1 MAKPDSNKTSTLT
14 ILLVWLFRLLV
25 GATFIISGWAK
36 SIDPWGFIYKIEEY
50 FNVWGLYVPREI
62 TLALSVTLAVGEF
75 IIGVLVLLGAMRRA
89 SAWLAAGLMAIM
101 LPLTAYIAVANPVS
115 DCGCFGEFIVLSNY
129 ATFGKNIVLTAM
141 IIYLMVRNDLVKG
154 VYIPAVQ
161 WLIVLGAFAYSATL
175 AFLGYRYQ
183 PLIDFRPYPNGSELI
198 YKETEEQDDNTL
210 FIYEKDGVSRKFP
223 MSELPDST
231 WIYVGVE
238 TNAGDDATSSFAIFE
253 DGDEVTED
261 ILDGVGTQLFLVVSD
276 PGTHYLTRARLANE
290 LSRFVTQHDG
300 RMIGLVAA
308 EGDDLMAWQQLA
320 LPDYPI
326 YSVEDTSLKE
336 LVRGDAALVF
346 VKDGKIMW
354 KRNLASVNHDVIYA
368 SSANGTDFFNE
379 EKPTDGYDFH
389 FWLSLG
395 FVAWL
400 IIIYILS
407 LPNIILTAYLRR
419 RSAKN

>member
-1 MAKPDSNKTSTLT
+1 
-14 ILLVWLFRLLV
+14 
-25 GATFIISGWAK
+25 
-36 SIDPWGFIYKIEEY
+36 
-50 FNVWGLYVPREI
+50 
-62 TLALSVTLAVGEF
+62 
-75 IIGVLVLLGAMRRA
+75 
-89 SAWLAAGLMAIM
+89 
-101 LPLTAYIAVANPVS
+101 
-115 DCGCFGEFIVLSNY
+115 
-129 ATFGKNIVLTAM
+129 
-141 IIYLMVRNDLVKG
+141 
-154 VYIPAVQ
+154 
-161 WLIVLGAFAYSATL
+161 
-175 AFLGYRYQ
+175 
-183 PLIDFRPYPNGSELI
+183 LI
-198 YKETEEQDDNTL
+198 YNDTEEQDDNTL

-223 MSELPDST
+223 MAELPDST
-231 WIYVGVE
+231 WSYVGVE
-238 TNAGDDATSSFAIFE
+238 STADVDNSSSLAIFD

-308 EGDDLMAWQQLA
+308 EGDDLLAWQQLA
-320 LPDYPI
+320 LPEYPI

-346 VKDGKIMW
+346 VKEGKIRW

-368 SSANGTDFFNE
+368 SSADGIDFFND
-379 EKPTDGYDFH
+379 EKTTDGYDFH

-395 FVAWL
+395 FLGWL